1 MEFVRLLRT
10 ESVPDLRRI
19 CVMMVAAGLS
29 NAAVL
34 ALINASA
41 NLKRHERSSMFSL
54 GLMFILVVAAYT
66 VSQRFVMTAAA
77 KEVER
82 IIHRIRC
89 RLIEEVRNCEL
100 DGIEALGRT
109 RIFNGLSKE
118 VQTIAQCGNI
128 LGMLAQMGVL
138 LVFATLYLISVSLT
152 AFVLA
157 LIFTLAA
164 AALYF
169 ARVSRMD
176 EAIHQ
181 STVAEYGLHGLLT
194 GVLDGFKEIKLNERR
209 SRELGE
215 DVVAASLNAASFRVK
230 AQSEFGQNFVFTQDV
245 FFLLL
250 GTVVFLVPMLSDVS
264 SDTLAKATAAVLFL
278 FAPISAIVSSVPVF
292 ANANASAIAI
302 TELEQLLRQTKEN
315 GGGSASLDVPGEIRT
330 FREIELRNVLFRF
343 EDAQTDRPFQV
354 GPVNVTL
361 RAGETVFISGGNGS
375 GKSTFLR
382 LLTSL
387 YRPQQ
392 GEILLDG
399 VPLTRDAVRS
409 YRALFSAVFS
419 DYHLFKRLYGIDPAA
434 LAEAPALLEQF
445 ELTDKTTLTG
455 NEFSTIDLSA
465 GQRKRLALI
474 VAMMER
480 RPICVLDEWAAD
492 QDPAFRRKFYKELI
506 GLMKAGGITVICVSH
521 DDRYYDLADRRLHL
535 EEGRIVT
542 DTREASH
549 A

>member
-1 MEFVRLLRT
+1 
-10 ESVPDLRRI
+10 
-19 CVMMVAAGLS
+19 MMIAAGLS

-41 NLKRHERSSMFSL
+41 NLKRNERGSMFSL

-138 LVFATLYLISVSLT
+138 LVFATLYLIAVSLT
-152 AFVLA
+152 AFVLS
-157 LIFTLAA
+157 LVFTLVA

-209 SRELGE
+209 SRELTE
-215 DVVAASLNAASFRVK
+215 DVVAASLNAANSRVK

-264 SDTLAKATAAVLFL
+264 SDTLSKATAAVLFL

-302 TELEQLLRQTKEN
+302 TELEQLLRRTNEN
-315 GGGSASLDVPGEIRT
+315 GPGSAVLDVPGEIRT
-330 FREIELRNVLFRF
+330 FRDIELRDVLFRF

-354 GPVNVTL
+354 GPINITL

-399 VPLTRDAVRS
+399 APLTRDGVGA

-419 DYHLFKRLYGIDPAA
+419 DYHLFKRLYGIDPVS

-492 QDPAFRRKFYKELI
+492 QDPIFRRKFYEELI
-506 GLMKAGGITVICVSH
+506 GQMKAGGITVICVSH

-542 DTREASH
+542 DTREAPD